1 MELLDFTL
9 NLINSPQT
17 LFLTKMI
24 AFLFKFYLFS
34 VLLVYFKAS
43 KSNTKGIFLL
53 SVILLSSLMGD
64 IYWCCITLGK
74 INVFT
79 MNPSLHHFLS
89 RIIDTF
95 NIILHLSISIFTEI
109 LLKNNAPKQTLY
121 KTIRLLCGI
130 GLGTFFLQAAFL
142 HEPGSPIYPPNEIL
156 ALKISYF
163 YILIIGLQTLYQATH
178 TIYGHTV
185 PRLLRHQLR
194 IFIFAII
201 APFIV
206 LKLLSVNPFTFAP
219 NHILVSY
226 SFTTLS
232 TILLTYAIYFCA
244 KKLIGLRFLNVKD
257 HVETVYNLNFVK
269 DFKKTLG
276 DLSQVS
282 NINEL
287 KHISL
292 QFFKN
297 MFEIPQEKVH
307 FYIRNNV
314 SSEQP
319 DDQKQ
324 VAIERLLSLGTDAQQ
339 VLIDFLYNS
348 KILIR
353 DEIEFS
359 AFYEE
364 KTGYHEAID
373 FMRSI
378 NADLFLPIYDKKK
391 LIAYIIIDHNA
402 RPQKFYNNVERDEML
417 VFAAY
422 VSSIINLVRNR
433 NFDALLIQEKE
444 LKEEL
449 YSKHQEINQYKESI
463 RSFFRNSQDRKV
475 GMLFYKNRRFIFG
488 NQTAQEFLGC
498 DPMVHQGH
506 PVVQLLKKLVK
517 NVQTYQTAQSA
528 SYQGDDKKIIINAL
542 PHMESNDIIFTLYH
556 PDINDTIKM
565 QADMLKDPSHWDYL
579 LYLETTESG
588 QLINQ
593 LIPGNGE
600 RLLNFKIDLLKIAL
614 NKKAT
619 LLCLPPED
627 IQQTAEL
634 IHAISL
640 RKELSVLALTE
651 PEKEY
656 AHAIKLFGINPLLT
670 GGAKPE
676 PLLEKLDTSGT
687 LFIENIHF
695 LAPETQ
701 EALADFIK
709 YGAFH
714 VFKSE
719 HRIVSDVRILCSSI
733 QDLAVLVERGL
744 FSRALFQELKKTS
757 LNMPS
762 LVSLSAGE
770 FKELSENVMRQA
782 LKAKS
787 MEPMLILSDREKA
800 KLQSTG
806 PTSLHALRKKIY
818 AVLLE
823 KSHKQDLDDSLEITP
838 AALSSDPE
846 MAAIINLG
854 KEALKNR
861 KMMEYLWQT
870 FDKNQTKIA
879 TLLGVNRSSVNR
891 RCKDYHLM

>member
-1 MELLDFTL
+1 MEVLEFTL
-9 NLINSPQT
+9 NLINSPQI
-17 LFLTKMI
+17 LCLTKAI
-24 AFLFKFYLFS
+24 AFLCKFYLFIILLTYITNKKTNS
-34 VLLVYFKAS
+34 ISIVLLC
-43 KSNTKGIFLL
+43 I
-53 SVILLSSLMGD
+53 ILLSALIGD
-64 IYWCCITLGK
+64 IYWCYVTLCRMKVIISTHNLG
-74 INVFT
+74 
-79 MNPSLHHFLS
+79 HFLD
-89 RIIDTF
+89 RILDIF
-95 NIILHLSISIFTEI
+95 NVILHLSTSLFIETLLAQRVTHYSIYKKTRTIIGASLVLFFISAAFIGK
-109 LLKNNAPKQTLY
+109 LKNFSHE
-121 KTIRLLCGI
+121 TIALR
-130 GLGTFFLQAAFL
+130 
-142 HEPGSPIYPPNEIL
+142 IL
-156 ALKISYF
+156 YF
-163 YILIIGLQTLYQATH
+163 YILIIGLQTIYD
-178 TIYGHTV
+178 TIRVIQTQKT
-185 PRLLRHQLR
+185 PRLLKHQLK
-194 IFIFAII
+194 IFIYALIT
-201 APFIV
+201 PFLA
-206 LKLLSVNPFTFAP
+206 LKLLTVNPFTFAP
-219 NHILVSY
+219 NHMLTNYGFISL
-226 SFTTLS
+226 T

-276 DLSQVS
+276 DLSQIS

-307 FYIRNNV
+307 FYIRNTI
-314 SSEQP
+314 SEQP
-319 DDQKQ
+319 EDKKHL
-324 VAIERLLSLGTDAQQ
+324 AIEQFLSLGTSNQQ

-364 KTGYHEAID
+364 KDGYHEAID
-373 FMRSI
+373 FMRAI
-378 NADLFLPIYDKKK
+378 NVDLFLPIYDKKK
-391 LIAYIIIDHNA
+391 LIAYILVEHNS

-422 VSSIINLVRNR
+422 VSSIINLVKNR
-433 NFDALLIQEKE
+433 NFDALLMQEKE

-449 YSKHQEINQYKESI
+449 YIKHQEINQYKESI

-475 GMLFYKNRRFIFG
+475 GILFYKSRRFIFG

-506 PVVQLLKKLVK
+506 PVVQILKKLIK
-517 NVQTYQTAQSA
+517 NVQSYQTAQTA
-528 SYQGDDKKIIINAL
+528 SFHNENKKIIINAL

-600 RLLNFKIDLLKIAL
+600 LLLNFKIDLLKIAL

-619 LLCLPPED
+619 LLCLPPAD
-627 IQQTAEL
+627 VLQTAEL

-640 RKELSVLALTE
+640 RKELSVISLNE

-656 AHAIKLFGINPLLT
+656 GHAIKLFGINPLLT

-719 HRIVSDVRILCSSI
+719 HRIASDVRILASSMH
-733 QDLAVLVERGL
+733 DLSVLVERGL

-757 LNMPS
+757 LSMPS
-762 LVSLSAGE
+762 LTSLSATE
-770 FKELSENVMRQA
+770 FKELSENVIRQA

-787 MEPMLILSDREKA
+787 MEPMLILSDREKT
-800 KLQSTG
+800 KLQSTN
-806 PTSLHALRKKIY
+806 PTSLHELRKKIY

-823 KSHKQDLDDSLEITP
+823 KSHKQDLEDSLDITP
-838 AALSSDPE
+838 ATLSSDPE
-846 MAAIINLG
+846 MAEIINLG
-854 KEALKNR
+854 KDALKNR

-879 TLLGVNRSSVNR
+879 SLLGVNRSSVNR
-891 RCKDYHLM
+891 RCKDYHLI

>member
-1 MELLDFTL
+1 MEILEIIL
-9 NLINSPQT
+9 N
-17 LFLTKMI
+17 FLNRTEILCLTAMV
-24 AFLFKFYLFS
+24 AFLFKFYL
-34 VLLVYFKAS
+34 L
-43 KSNTKGIFLL
+43 I
-53 SVILLSSLMGD
+53 ILLSQYIKTRAHSKSILLLCTILFSALIGD
-64 IYWCCITLGK
+64 IHWCFITLGDLNI
-74 INVFT
+74 INITTSFKFF
-79 MNPSLHHFLS
+79 SS
-89 RIIDTF
+89 RITNAF
-95 NIILHLSISIFTEI
+95 NIVLHLSMSLFIETLLQQYAQRSKTFSHLRLLIGAGLGIFFFAATM
-109 LLKNNAPKQTLY
+109 LY
-121 KTIRLLCGI
+121 KSISSDE
-130 GLGTFFLQAAFL
+130 A
-142 HEPGSPIYPPNEIL
+142 L
-156 ALKISYF
+156 ALKASYF
-163 YILIIGLQTLYQATH
+163 YILAISIQTIYQASAA
-178 TIYGHTV
+178 IQNKQI
-185 PRLLRHQLR
+185 PRLLQNQLK
-194 IFIFAII
+194 IFIFVLIT
-201 APFIV
+201 PFVIF
-206 LKLLSVNPFTFAP
+206 KLSAVNPFSFAP
-219 NHILVSY
+219 NHIDVSY
-226 SFTTLS
+226 AFITLTTLA
-232 TILLTYAIYFCA
+232 LTYAIFFCTR
-244 KKLIGLRFLNVKD
+244 KLIGLRFLNVKD

-282 NINEL
+282 NVNEL

-307 FYIRNNV
+307 FYIRNNDT
-314 SSEQP
+314 SEQP
-319 DDQKQ
+319 DDQKHL
-324 VAIERLLSLGTDAQQ
+324 AIERFLSLGTADQQ

-364 KTGYHEAID
+364 KAGYLEAID
-373 FMRSI
+373 FMRAI
-378 NADLFLPIYDKKK
+378 NTDLFLPIYDKKK

-433 NFDALLIQEKE
+433 NFDALLMQEKE

-449 YSKHQEINQYKESI
+449 YIKHQEINQYKESI

-475 GMLFYKNRRFIFG
+475 GILFYKNRRFIFG
-488 NQTAQEFLGC
+488 NQIAQEFLGC

-506 PVVQLLKKLVK
+506 PVAQLLKKLVK
-517 NVQTYQTAQSA
+517 NVQAYQSAQTA
-528 SYQGDDKKIIINAL
+528 SYEGDDKKIIINAL

-593 LIPGNGE
+593 LIPGSGE

-627 IQQTAEL
+627 ISQTAEL

-640 RKELSVLALTE
+640 RKELSMLSLTE

-656 AHAIKLFGINPLLT
+656 THAIKLFGINPLLT

-719 HRIVSDVRILCSSI
+719 HRIGSDVRIICSSI
-733 QDLAVLVERGL
+733 HDLAVLVERGL

-757 LNMPS
+757 LSMPS
-762 LVSLSAGE
+762 LTSLSATE

-787 MEPMLILSDREKA
+787 MEPMLILSDREKI

-806 PTSLHALRKKIY
+806 PTSLHELRKKIY

-823 KSHKQDLDDSLEITP
+823 KSHKQDLDDSLDITP

-854 KEALKNR
+854 KDALKNR
-861 KMMEYLWQT
+861 KMLEHLWQT
-870 FDKNQTKIA
+870 CDKNQTKIA
-879 TLLGVNRSSVNR
+879 ALLGVNRSSVNR
-891 RCKDYHLM
+891 RCKDYHLI